1 MRRATAVAAMLAVL
15 SLTACGGAPPTG
27 TVVLRMESPDPAGI
41 EHDPAVEFFVSAVA
55 RLSGGR
61 LRIEVENYPRGQ
73 DGSVDEAGVLRAVAG
88 GEADLGW
95 AHTGS
100 FDAVG
105 VHTFDAL
112 DAPMLID
119 NYSSET
125 AVIRSHLAKQMLAGV
140 KPAGLAGLALLAG
153 PLNRLIGTS
162 TPLRGAGDIRGRVFA
177 LRPSSVTRMAVR
189 ALGGDPSQ
197 LSYQLV
203 SEYPGLYVNAA
214 QRPGPPAFLD
224 DDLDSIFFD
233 RYGGRCAT
241 QQAGCETSRPW
252 VMTNVVLGPST
263 EAVVANLARL
273 RSLSAPQRSWLTQ
286 AAADATSY
294 STLVADQDSRLVPE
308 LCAAGVRFSTASP
321 ATVASLRRAWR
332 PLYAKLE
339 SGPGGSAIQK
349 ILALS
354 SRTPALA
361 SLRIPRGCNRQ
372 PRQPYTAHGV
382 RSTLPDGVYRIQVTA
397 ADIRAAG
404 AQGLG
409 GVWPIV
415 ETLTLRDGHWRLD
428 FTEPTSPFV
437 EYGTYAGTPLRTAW
451 WTDRAGQL
459 EESFFSVV
467 VTRDGL
473 RFYIVQSWDDYRV
486 EHALYASHLWQ
497 RIGG

>member
-1 MRRATAVAAMLAVL
+1 
-15 SLTACGGAPPTG
+15 
-27 TVVLRMESPDPAGI
+27 VVLRMESPDPAGI

-61 LRIEVENYPRGQ
+61 LRIEVENYPRGP
-73 DGSVDEAGVLRAVAG
+73 DGSVDEAGVLRAVAV

-100 FDAVG
+100 FDDVG

-119 NYSSET
+119 NYGSEA

-140 KPAGLAGLALLAG
+140 RRAGLDGLALLAG
-153 PLNRLIGTS
+153 PLDRLIGTS
-162 TPLRGAGDIRGRVFA
+162 TPLRGAGDIRGRAFA
-177 LRPSSVTRMAVR
+177 LRLSSVARMAVR
-189 ALGGDPSQ
+189 ALGGDPSR

-203 SEYPGLYVNAA
+203 SEHPGLYVNAA

-233 RYGGRCAT
+233 RYGGECAI
-241 QQAGCETSRPW
+241 QGASCETSRPW
-252 VMTNVVLGPST
+252 VMTNLVLGPST
-263 EAVVANLARL
+263 EAVVANPARL
-273 RSLSAPQRSWLTQ
+273 RSLSARQRSWLTQ

-294 STLVADQDSRLVPE
+294 STLVADQDSRLVPQ

-321 ATVASLRRAWR
+321 ATVASLRRTWR
-332 PLYAKLE
+332 ALYAKLE
-339 SGPGGSAIQK
+339 SGPAGSAMRT

-354 SRTPALA
+354 SRTPAPA
-361 SLRIPRGCNRQ
+361 SLRITRGCHRQ

-382 RSTLPDGVYRIQVTA
+382 RSTLPDGVYRLQVTA

-409 GVWPIV
+409 GVWPTV
-415 ETLTLRDGHWRLD
+415 ETLTLRDGHWRLN
-428 FTEPTSPFV
+428 FTEPTSPFA
-437 EYGTYAGTPLRTAW
+437 EYGTYAGTPLRTSW
-451 WTDRAGQL
+451 WTDRTGQRQL

-467 VTRDGL
+467 VNRDGL
-473 RFYIVQSWDDYRV
+473 RFYIVQSWDDYRR
-486 EHALYASHLWQ
+486 EHALYASHVWQ

>member
-1 MRRATAVAAMLAVL
+1 MRRATAVAVMLAVL

-41 EHDPAVEFFVSAVA
+41 EHDPAVEFFVSRVA

-61 LRIEVENYPRGQ
+61 LRIEVENYPRGP
-73 DGSVDEAGVLRAVAG
+73 DGSVDEASVLRAVAG
-88 GEADLGW
+88 GEAELGW

-100 FDAVG
+100 FDDVG

-119 NYSSET
+119 NYGSEA
-125 AVIRSHLAKQMLAGV
+125 AVIRSHVAKQILAGV
-140 KPAGLAGLALLAG
+140 RRVGLAGLALLAG
-153 PLNRLIGTS
+153 PLDRLIGTS

-189 ALGGDPSQ
+189 GLGGDPSR

-203 SEYPGLYVNAA
+203 SGYPGLYVNAA

-233 RYGGRCAT
+233 RYGGECAT

-273 RSLSAPQRSWLTQ
+273 RRLSARQRSWLTQ

-294 STLVADQDSRLVPE
+294 STRVADQDARLVPE
-308 LCAAGVRFSTASP
+308 LCSADVRFSPASP
-321 ATVASLRRAWR
+321 AAVASLRRAWR
-332 PLYAKLE
+332 PLYARLE
-339 SGPGGSAIQK
+339 SGPGGSAIRK

-354 SRTPALA
+354 SRTPAPA
-361 SLRIPRGCNRQ
+361 SLRIPPGCHRQ
-372 PRQPYTAHGV
+372 PREPYTAHGV
-382 RSTLPDGVYRIQVTA
+382 RSTLPDGVYRLQVTA

-409 GVWPIV
+409 GVWPAV

-428 FTEPTSPFV
+428 FTEPTSPFA

-467 VTRDGL
+467 VNRDGL
-473 RFYIVQSWDDYRV
+473 RFYIVQSWDDYRR
-486 EHALYASHLWQ
+486 EHALYASHSWQ

>member
-1 MRRATAVAAMLAVL
+1 MRRATAVAVVLAAL
-15 SLTACGGAPPTG
+15 SLTGCGGAPRHRA
-27 TVVLRMESPDPAGI
+27 VVLRMDSPDPAGI
-41 EHDPAVEFFVSAVA
+41 EHDPAVAFFVRQVA

-73 DGSVDEAGVLRAVAG
+73 DGSVDEAAVLRAVAAG
-88 GEADLGW
+88 KADLGW
-95 AHTGS
+95 AHNGS

-105 VHTFDAL
+105 VHAFDAL
-112 DAPMLID
+112 DVPLLID

-125 AVIRSHLAKQMLAGV
+125 AVIRSDLAKRMLAGV
-140 KPAGLAGLALLAG
+140 KPAGLVGLALLAG
-153 PLNRLIGTS
+153 PLNRLVGTS
-162 TPLRGAGDIRGRVFA
+162 TPLHGAGDIRGRSFA
-177 LRPSSVTRMAVR
+177 LRPSSVARMAVR

-214 QRPGPPAFLD
+214 ERPGPPAFLD

-233 RYGGRCAT
+233 RYGGRCPT
-241 QQAGCETSRPW
+241 QSAGCETSRPW
-252 VMTNVVLGPST
+252 VMTDVVLGPSA
-263 EAVVANLARL
+263 EAVVANPARL
-273 RSLSAPQRSWLTQ
+273 RSLSARQRSWLTR

-294 STLVADQDSRLVPE
+294 STLVADQDARLVPE
-308 LCAAGVRFSTASP
+308 LCAAGVRFSTGSP
-321 ATVASLRRAWR
+321 AIVAGLRRAWR

-339 SGPGGSAIQK
+339 AGPAGSAIRR
-349 ILALS
+349 ILALR
-354 SRTPALA
+354 SRTPAPA
-361 SLRIPRGCNRQ
+361 SLRIPRGCHRQ

-382 RSTLPDGVYRIQVTA
+382 RSTVPDGVYRIQVTA

-409 GVWPIV
+409 GVGPAV
-415 ETLTLRDGHWRLD
+415 ETLTLRHGHWRLD
-428 FTEPTSPFV
+428 FTEPTLDA

-451 WTDRAGQL
+451 WTDRAGQI

-467 VTRDGL
+467 VNRAGL

-486 EHALYASHLWQ
+486 EDALYASHVWQ

>member
-1 MRRATAVAAMLAVL
+1 
-15 SLTACGGAPPTG
+15 
-27 TVVLRMESPDPAGI
+27 MESPDPAGI

-61 LRIEVENYPRGQ
+61 LRIEVENYPRGP
-73 DGSVDEAGVLRAVAG
+73 DGSVDESGVLRAVAV

-100 FDAVG
+100 FDDVG

-119 NYSSET
+119 NYGSEA
-125 AVIRSHLAKQMLAGV
+125 AVIRSQVAKQMLAGV
-140 KPAGLAGLALLAG
+140 RRAGLDGLALLAG
-153 PLNRLIGTS
+153 PLDRLIGAS

-177 LRPSSVTRMAVR
+177 LRLSSVARMAVR
-189 ALGGDPSQ
+189 ALGGNPSR

-203 SEYPGLYVNAA
+203 SEHPGLYVNAA

-233 RYGGRCAT
+233 RYGGECAI
-241 QQAGCETSRPW
+241 QGASCETSRPW
-252 VMTNVVLGPST
+252 VMTNLVLGPST
-263 EAVVANLARL
+263 EAVVANPARL
-273 RSLSAPQRSWLTQ
+273 RSLSARQRSWLTQ

-321 ATVASLRRAWR
+321 ATVASLRRTWR
-332 PLYAKLE
+332 ALYAKLE
-339 SGPGGSAIQK
+339 SGPAGSAIRT

-354 SRTPALA
+354 SRTPAPA
-361 SLRIPRGCNRQ
+361 SLRITRGCHRQ
-372 PRQPYTAHGV
+372 PRQRYTAHGV
-382 RSTLPDGVYRIQVTA
+382 RSTLPDGVYRLQVTA

-409 GVWPIV
+409 GVWPTV
-415 ETLTLRDGHWRLD
+415 ETLTLRDGHWRLN
-428 FTEPTSPFV
+428 FTEPTSPFA

-451 WTDRAGQL
+451 WTDRTGQPQL

-467 VTRDGL
+467 VNRDGL
-473 RFYIVQSWDDYRV
+473 RFYIVQSWDDYRR
-486 EHALYASHLWQ
+486 EHALYASHSWQ

>member
-1 MRRATAVAAMLAVL
+1 MLA
-15 SLTACGGAPPTG
+15 A
-27 TVVLRMESPDPAGI
+27 
-41 EHDPAVEFFVSAVA
+41 
-55 RLSGGR
+55 
-61 LRIEVENYPRGQ
+61 
-73 DGSVDEAGVLRAVAG
+73 
-88 GEADLGW
+88 
-95 AHTGS
+95 
-100 FDAVG
+100 
-105 VHTFDAL
+105 
-112 DAPMLID
+112 
-119 NYSSET
+119 
-125 AVIRSHLAKQMLAGV
+125 V

-153 PLNRLIGTS
+153 PLDRLVGTS
-162 TPLRGAGDIRGRVFA
+162 TPLHGAGDIRGRAFA
-177 LRPSSVTRMAVR
+177 LRPSSVARMAVR

-241 QQAGCETSRPW
+241 QSAGCKTSRPW
-252 VMTNVVLGPST
+252 VMADVVLGPNT
-263 EAVVANLARL
+263 EAIVANPTRL
-273 RSLSAPQRSWLTQ
+273 GRLSARQRSWLTQ

-294 STLVADQDSRLVPE
+294 STRVADQDDRLVPQ
-308 LCAAGVRFSTASP
+308 LCAAGVRFSTGSP

-332 PLYAKLE
+332 PLYAQLE
-339 SGPGGSAIQK
+339 RGPPGSAIRT
-349 ILALS
+349 ILALRS
-354 SRTPALA
+354 ETPAPA
-361 SLRIPRGCNRQ
+361 SLRIPRGCHRQ

-382 RSTLPDGVYRIQVTA
+382 RSTLPDGVYRILVTA
-397 ADIRAAG
+397 ADIRVAG

-409 GVWPIV
+409 GVWPAV
-415 ETLTLRDGHWRLD
+415 ETLTLRDGRWRLN
-428 FTEPTSPFV
+428 FTEPTRDA

-451 WTDRAGQL
+451 WTDLAGQI

-467 VTRDGL
+467 VNRDGL